1 VNGATC
7 SDGVASYTC
16 TCVTGF
22 DGDNCQ
28 HDKDDCLGVNC
39 TEPNTECVDG
49 TNSHRCECK
58 AGFTGKQPFSE

>member
-22 DGDNCQ
+22 DGDKCQ

-39 TEPNTECVDG
+39 TEPNTEMGLDKD
-49 TNSHRCECK
+49 R
-58 AGFTGKQPFSE
+58 